1 MSMPIVDFTNPLFLI
16 TAIVLFVLCVIL
28 AKNLKTNTVPCIML
42 LVFITFLVGHTV
54 EIAIV
59 QTDAQVTQLAKC
71 IVIDELFVGAS
82 YLIFLWLDKI
92 QIEHNKKKKSKKG
105 KKKDETVIENDGLD
119 FLWKKV

>member
-1 MSMPIVDFTNPLFLI
+1 MPVVDFTNPLYLI
-16 TAIVLFVLCVIL
+16 TASVLFVLCVIL
-28 AKNLKTNTVPCIML
+28 AKNIKTNTVPCIML
-42 LVFITFLVGHTV
+42 LVFITILVGHTV

-105 KKKDETVIENDGLD
+105 SKKDETVIENDGLD
-119 FLWKKV
+119 ILWKKV

>member
-1 MSMPIVDFTNPLFLI
+1 MSMPIVDFTNPFILI
-16 TAIVLFVLCVIL
+16 TAIVLFVLCIIL
-28 AKNLKTNTVPCIML
+28 AKNVKTNTVPCIML

-59 QTDAQVTQLAKC
+59 QNDALVTQLAKC

-82 YLIFLWLDKI
+82 YLVFLWLDKI
-92 QIEHNKKKKSKKG
+92 QIENNKKKKSKKG